1 MRAIRIDK
9 GKYVLTHEGEVFLLK
24 KIHSKKWM
32 LRYIDWHSS
41 TARPTYET
49 DVTEGMRMGAGGG
62 IRNMGWTSGPSH
74 PTSLEDAKK
83 VAEEYYLG
91 MVMKGI
97 SQQF

>member
-41 TARPTYET
+41 TMRPTYET
-49 DVTEGMRMGAGGG
+49 HVTESGVRE
-62 IRNMGWTSGPSH
+62 MGWTSGPSH

-83 VAEEYYLG
+83 VAEDYYLG

-97 SQQF
+97 SQKF